1 MRIATL
7 EPAPYGHLTKLP
19 LDFREPG
26 GGPGLHVVVG
36 RNGAGKSTSLRAL
49 DGALFGINRRTPDA
63 HTHPGPAL
71 KIAIRLEAPDG
82 RPLNVERRKK
92 DSQSLSAPDGTVVEE
107 AVLREFL
114 GGLPPEEFRA
124 MFLLDC
130 EKLEKGSE
138 DLVAGRGLLGEALFG
153 AALGLGGVHK
163 VLEELDAEA
172 DALWVKG
179 GQRALNRGLKALGE
193 ARKAVRAGRLA
204 PEAWMKMQREL
215 QEAEE
220 QLATVKDALREH
232 SETIIRSERHERCL
246 APLGR
251 RRLTLE
257 RLEVLPAVAGVPASF
272 PQEARDSA
280 SALKSAE
287 QDALAVREELEAV
300 ELELEENPDPGAI
313 ADNEDAVNTL
323 YQRAGEIR
331 KASRDLPRRQ
341 TELDTHEENTR
352 VLHARARPSG
362 EQRELETLRVSD
374 AERALVDEYA
384 SQRPALDRAHTDA
397 AKAVEKLE
405 RQVEEHR
412 KLAPAPASMTAAA
425 QASLA
430 ALVETAGAAG
440 NLDSAILDGREQ
452 VSALQAAAEREN
464 AALNH
469 WDGTVMQLERL
480 KVPSEATIERFAKQ
494 FTELERT
501 AERLDERAVELSE
514 QERALS
520 EEDARLKDGPAA
532 PLRSEVTAAR
542 RVRDDALNA
551 LIESPS
557 PESGDAGVVRDAVRG
572 ADDLADS
579 RADHGEAAAARERL
593 ERDRAALEQ
602 TREQVRLDLKAHAS
616 QTADASARWAKAWA
630 KVQGEP
636 GSAEEMRLWITAHE
650 AILANVAGA
659 REQEGRVERSE
670 QAVQMHI
677 SAMVEASDGSLAETT
692 TLAATLRT
700 ARALVG
706 ELADVAR
713 DREEHDRQQTRLEE
727 ELTTASEGAAE
738 ALEANAAWK
747 TGWKRA
753 TDALGLPEEATP
765 SQAKAQLACID
776 ELVGAHNAA
785 EILRRRIGT
794 IEKDQ
799 EDFARDAQELA
810 RELAPALSEPDAIAI
825 AERLHA
831 DASTARGVRATR
843 AQLEPRARELS
854 SRLRSIEDRAKAAR
868 DELGRL
874 AARAGVAAAEI
885 EEFCA
890 TAEARIELQAELEH
904 AVTEIEAAGAESVAA
919 LESTLADVTPEALAA
934 SKAEAEDEAAA
945 LELQRN
951 ELEQTIG
958 RLRNQLEQSGS
969 EEAALA
975 AERVSK
981 ARAEAVENFE
991 SYSELRLAAHALRTT
1006 MEHHRREHQGPL
1018 LKRAGELFAVLS
1030 ANTMK
1035 GLTAVT
1041 SEREPYL
1048 MGVLPDD
1055 REVPV
1060 AGMSAGQRHQLF
1072 LALRLASL
1080 ERHFESGEPMPLVL
1094 DDLLVQLDDTSA
1106 RAALMIL
1113 SEIARTTQ
1121 VLFFTHH
1128 DHLLE
1133 MAREA
1138 VPADLLVEHQIVEET
1153 RSTLRAA

>member
-1 MRIATL
+1 MRIARL
-7 EPAPYGHLTKLP
+7 ELAPYGHLTKLP
-19 LDFREPG
+19 LDFRAPE
-26 GGPGLHVVVG
+26 GGPGLHVLIG

-71 KIAIRLEAPDG
+71 KIAMRLEAPGG
-82 RPLNVERRKK
+82 RVLNVERRKK
-92 DSQSLSAPDGTVVEE
+92 DTQSLSAPDGTVVDE

-153 AALGLGGVHK
+153 AALGLGQVHK

-179 GQRALNRGLKALGE
+179 GQRSLNRQLKALGE
-193 ARKAVRAGRLA
+193 ARKAVRTGRLA

-220 QLATVKDALREH
+220 QLVTVKDTLREH
-232 SETIIRSERHERCL
+232 SETITRSERHERCL

-251 RRLTLE
+251 RRRTIG
-257 RLEVLPAVAGVPASF
+257 RLETLPAVAEVPASF

-287 QDALAVREELEAV
+287 QEARNVREELQAV
-300 ELELEENPDPGAI
+300 ELELDENPDPGAI
-313 ADNEDAVNTL
+313 AENEDAVNAL

-341 TELDTHEENTR
+341 TELDTYEENIR
-352 VLHARARPSG
+352 VLYARARPNG
-362 EQRELETLRVSD
+362 EESELETLRVSD

-397 AKAVEKLE
+397 TKTVDRLE
-405 RQVEEHR
+405 RQVEER
-412 KLAPAPASMTAAA
+412 RRLAPAAASTTPAA

-440 NLDSAILDGREQ
+440 NLDSAILDGRGQ
-452 VSALQAAAEREN
+452 VSALHAAAEREN
-464 AALNH
+464 AAMNH
-469 WDGTVMQLERL
+469 WDGSVVELERL
-480 KVPSEATIERFAKQ
+480 KVPSEATIERLAKQ
-494 FTELERT
+494 FTELGRA
-501 AERLDERAVELSE
+501 AERLDERELELSE
-514 QERALS
+514 QDRAIS
-520 EEDARLKDGPAA
+520 EDDARLKDGPAA

-551 LIESPS
+551 LIESPA
-557 PESGDAGVVRDAVRG
+557 PEAGDAGVVHDAVRG

-602 TREQVRLDLKAHAS
+602 TREQIRLDREAHTN
-616 QTADASARWAKAWA
+616 QTFDANAKWVKAWA
-630 KVQGEP
+630 KLQGNP
-636 GSAEEMRLWITAHE
+636 GSVEEMRLWITARE
-650 AILANVAGA
+650 AILANAGGA
-659 REQEGRVERSE
+659 REQEGIVERSE
-670 QAVQMHI
+670 ETVQMHV
-677 SAMVEASDGSLAETT
+677 SAMVEASDGSLVEAT
-692 TLAATLRT
+692 TLAATLRA

-706 ELADVAR
+706 ELADAAR
-713 DREEHDRQQTRLEE
+713 NREEHDREQTRLEE
-727 ELTTASEGAAE
+727 ELTTASEDAAE
-738 ALEANAAWK
+738 ALEASAAWK

-753 TDALGLPEEATP
+753 TDALGLAEEATP

-776 ELVGAHNAA
+776 ELVGAHDAA

-799 EDFARDAQELA
+799 EDFARDAEELA

-831 DASTARGVRATR
+831 DASSARGVRATR

-854 SRLRSIEDRAKAAR
+854 NRLRSTEDRIDAAR

-874 AARAGVAAAEI
+874 AVRAGVAAADI
-885 EEFCA
+885 EAFCE
-890 TAEARIELQAELEH
+890 TVNARFELRTELEH
-904 AVTEIEAAGAESVAA
+904 VVTEIEAAGAESVAA

-934 SKAEAEDEAAA
+934 SKAEAEGEAAA
-945 LELQRN
+945 IELQRN

-975 AERVSK
+975 AERVSQ
-981 ARAEAVENFE
+981 ASAEAVENFE
-991 SYSELRLAAHALRTT
+991 RYSELRLAAHALRTA

-1018 LKRAGELFAVLS
+1018 LKRAGELFAALS
-1030 ANTMK
+1030 ANKMK

-1060 AGMSAGQRHQLF
+1060 VGMSAGQRHQLF

-1080 ERHFESGEPMPLVL
+1080 ERHFETGEPMPLVL

-1106 RAALMIL
+1106 RSALVIL
-1113 SEIARTTQ
+1113 SAIARATQ

-1128 DHLLE
+1128 QHLLE
-1133 MAREA
+1133 MARET
-1138 VPADLLVEHQIVEET
+1138 VPADLLVEHQIVEES
-1153 RSTLRAA
+1153 RSTLLAA